1 MCSVKTKMI
10 SRKLIERLERLHPK
24 IIDLSLDRLNNL
36 LNALDNPQKRLPP
49 VIHVAGTNGKGST
62 IAILRS
68 IQNAAGLSIHA
79 YTSPHLVHLNERFI
93 IAGKEITEKS
103 LIQTLTECEN
113 ANAGAEITFFEI
125 ITAAGLLVFSKI
137 KADLLLLEVGLG
149 GRFDA
154 TNVVSN
160 PILSIITPI
169 SLDHQQY
176 LGDTLEKIAY
186 EKAGILKEKRPAI
199 IGQQGPE
206 ALKVIKLKAEET
218 GSPLFIFQRD
228 WNITETKSAIK
239 FEVEGS
245 TSYFEKPNLKGIHQ
259 IQNAGIAI
267 AATHYLKE
275 VLPIKNGSIDQGL
288 LTVKWPA
295 RLQKINE
302 GPLINILPTNVE
314 LWIDGG
320 HNQNASL
327 LIAHTIRNWKIK
339 NPCLSIH
346 MVFGCLSNREIKAL
360 LQPFINIIDLVQT
373 VRIPEQ
379 ANSASRE
386 LVAHTAKSMGFRAN
400 PADTVTKAIKNIVSL
415 STGKRLILIYGS
427 LYLSGSVLA
436 DNS

>member
-49 VIHVAGTNGKGST
+49 IIHVAGTNGKGST

-125 ITAAGLLVFSKI
+125 ITAAGLLAFSKI

-346 MVFGCLSNREIKAL
+346 MVFGCLSNRETKAL

-373 VRIPEQ
+373 VKIPEQ

-400 PADTVTKAIKNIVSL
+400 PADTVTKAIKNIISL

>member
-10 SRKLIERLERLHPK
+10 SRKLIERLEQLHPK

-49 VIHVAGTNGKGST
+49 IIHVAGTNGKGST

-125 ITAAGLLVFSKI
+125 ITAAGLLAFSRI

-346 MVFGCLSNREIKAL
+346 MVFGCLSNRETKAL

-373 VRIPEQ
+373 VKIPEQ

-400 PADTVTKAIKNIVSL
+400 PADTVTKAIKNIISL

>member
-154 TNVVSN
+154 TNVVSD

-360 LQPFINIIDLVQT
+360 LQPFIDIIDLVQT

-436 DNS
+436 ENN

>member
-49 VIHVAGTNGKGST
+49 IIHVAGTNGKGST

-125 ITAAGLLVFSKI
+125 ITAAGLLAFSRI

-346 MVFGCLSNREIKAL
+346 MVFGCLSNRETKAL

-373 VRIPEQ
+373 VKIPEQ

-400 PADTVTKAIKNIVSL
+400 PADTVTKAIKNIISL
-415 STGKRLILIYGS
+415 SAGKRLILIYGS

>member
-10 SRKLIERLERLHPK
+10 SRKLIERLEQLHPK

-49 VIHVAGTNGKGST
+49 IIHVAGTNGKGST

-125 ITAAGLLVFSKI
+125 ITAAGLLAFSRI

-346 MVFGCLSNREIKAL
+346 MVFGCLSNRETKAL

-373 VRIPEQ
+373 VKIPEQ

-400 PADTVTKAIKNIVSL
+400 PADTVTKAVKNIISL
-415 STGKRLILIYGS
+415 SAGKRLILIYGS

>member
-267 AATHYLKE
+267 AATHYLKK

>member
-10 SRKLIERLERLHPK
+10 SRKLIERLEQLHPK

-49 VIHVAGTNGKGST
+49 IIHVAGTNGKGST

-125 ITAAGLLVFSKI
+125 ITAAGLLAFSKI

-360 LQPFINIIDLVQT
+360 LQPFIDIIDLVQT

-400 PADTVTKAIKNIVSL
+400 PADTVTKAIKNIISL
-415 STGKRLILIYGS
+415 SAGKRLILIYGS

>member
-49 VIHVAGTNGKGST
+49 IIHVAGTNGKGST

-125 ITAAGLLVFSKI
+125 ITAAGLLAFSKI

-346 MVFGCLSNREIKAL
+346 MVFGCLSNRETKAL

-373 VRIPEQ
+373 VKIPEQ

-386 LVAHTAKSMGFRAN
+386 LVAHTAKSMGFRAS
-400 PADTVTKAIKNIVSL
+400 PADTVAKAIKNIISL
-415 STGKRLILIYGS
+415 SAGKRLILIYGS

>member
-275 VLPIKNGSIDQGL
+275 VLPIKNRSIDQGL

-373 VRIPEQ
+373 VKIPEQ

-400 PADTVTKAIKNIVSL
+400 PCLLYTSDAADE
-415 STGKRLILIYGS
+415 
-427 LYLSGSVLA
+427 
-436 DNS
+436 

>member
-49 VIHVAGTNGKGST
+49 IIHVAGTNGKGST

-125 ITAAGLLVFSKI
+125 ITAAGLLAFSKI

-346 MVFGCLSNREIKAL
+346 MVFGCLSNRETKAL

-373 VRIPEQ
+373 VKIPEQ

-400 PADTVTKAIKNIVSL
+400 PADTVTKAIKNIISL
-415 STGKRLILIYGS
+415 SAGKRLILIYGS

>member
-186 EKAGILKEKRPAI
+186 EKAGILKEKRPAV

-314 LWIDGG
+314 LWIDG
-320 HNQNASL
+320 
-327 LIAHTIRNWKIK
+327 
-339 NPCLSIH
+339 
-346 MVFGCLSNREIKAL
+346 
-360 LQPFINIIDLVQT
+360 
-373 VRIPEQ
+373 
-379 ANSASRE
+379 
-386 LVAHTAKSMGFRAN
+386 
-400 PADTVTKAIKNIVSL
+400 
-415 STGKRLILIYGS
+415 
-427 LYLSGSVLA
+427 
-436 DNS
+436 

>member
-386 LVAHTAKSMGFRAN
+386 LAAHTAKSMGFRAN
-400 PADTVTKAIKNIVSL
+400 PADTVSYTHLTLPTKRIV
-415 STGKRLILIYGS
+415 
-427 LYLSGSVLA
+427 
-436 DNS
+436 

>member
-10 SRKLIERLERLHPK
+10 SRKLIERLEQLHPK

-49 VIHVAGTNGKGST
+49 IIHVAGTNGKGST

-125 ITAAGLLVFSKI
+125 ITAAGLLAFSKI

-346 MVFGCLSNREIKAL
+346 MVFGCLSNRETKAL

-373 VRIPEQ
+373 VKIPEQ

-400 PADTVTKAIKNIVSL
+400 PADTVTKAIKNIISL

>member
-154 TNVVSN
+154 TNVVSD

-373 VRIPEQ
+373 VKIPEQ

-400 PADTVTKAIKNIVSL
+400 PADTVTKAIKNIISL

>member
-176 LGDTLEKIAY
+176 LGNTLEKIAY

>member
-10 SRKLIERLERLHPK
+10 SRKLIERLEQLHPK

-49 VIHVAGTNGKGST
+49 IIHVAGTNGKGST

-125 ITAAGLLVFSKI
+125 ITAAGLLAFSRI

-346 MVFGCLSNREIKAL
+346 MVFGCLSNRETKAL

-373 VRIPEQ
+373 VKIPEQ

-400 PADTVTKAIKNIVSL
+400 PADTVTKAIKNIISL
-415 STGKRLILIYGS
+415 SAGKRLILIYGS

>member
-360 LQPFINIIDLVQT
+360 LQPFIDIIDLVQT

>member
-1 MCSVKTKMI
+1 
-10 SRKLIERLERLHPK
+10 
-24 IIDLSLDRLNNL
+24 
-36 LNALDNPQKRLPP
+36 
-49 VIHVAGTNGKGST
+49 
-62 IAILRS
+62 
-68 IQNAAGLSIHA
+68 
-79 YTSPHLVHLNERFI
+79 
-93 IAGKEITEKS
+93 
-103 LIQTLTECEN
+103 
-113 ANAGAEITFFEI
+113 
-125 ITAAGLLVFSKI
+125 
-137 KADLLLLEVGLG
+137 
-149 GRFDA
+149 
-154 TNVVSN
+154 
-160 PILSIITPI
+160 
-169 SLDHQQY
+169 
-176 LGDTLEKIAY
+176 
-186 EKAGILKEKRPAI
+186 
-199 IGQQGPE
+199 
-206 ALKVIKLKAEET
+206 
-218 GSPLFIFQRD
+218 
-228 WNITETKSAIK
+228 IK

-346 MVFGCLSNREIKAL
+346 MVFGCLSNRETKAL

-373 VRIPEQ
+373 VKIPEQ

-400 PADTVTKAIKNIVSL
+400 PADTVTKAIKNIISL

>member
-176 LGDTLEKIAY
+176 LGNTLEKIAY

-373 VRIPEQ
+373 VKIPEQ

>member
-154 TNVVSN
+154 TNVVSD

-360 LQPFINIIDLVQT
+360 LQPFIDIIDLVQT

>member
-1 MCSVKTKMI
+1 MI

-24 IIDLSLDRLNNL
+24 IIDLSLDRLNYL
-36 LNALDNPQKRLPP
+36 LDVLDNPQKRLPP

-68 IQNAAGLSIHA
+68 IQSAAGLSIHA
-79 YTSPHLVHLNERFI
+79 YTSPHLVHLTERFI

-103 LIQTLTECEN
+103 LIQFLTKCEN

-125 ITAAGLLVFSKI
+125 ITAAGFLAFSKI
-137 KADLLLLEVGLG
+137 KADLVLLEVGLG

-154 TNVVSN
+154 TNVVSK

-176 LGDTLEKIAY
+176 LGDTLGKISY

-199 IGQQGPE
+199 IGHQDPE
-206 ALKVIKLKAEET
+206 ALKVIKSKAEET
-218 GSPLFIFQRD
+218 GSPLFIYQRD

-267 AATHYLKE
+267 AATHYLRE
-275 VLPIKNGSIDQGL
+275 ILPIKDGSIDKGL
-288 LTVKWPA
+288 RTVKWPA
-295 RLQKINE
+295 RLQKINK
-302 GPLINILPTNVE
+302 GPLIDILPTNVE

-327 LIAHTIRNWKIK
+327 LIAQTIRGWKIK
-339 NPCLSIH
+339 NPSLSIH
-346 MVFGCLSNREIKAL
+346 MVFGCLNNRDTEAL

-373 VRIPEQ
+373 VKIPEQ
-379 ANSASRE
+379 ANTASPE
-386 LVAHTAKSMGFRAN
+386 VIANVTKSMGFDAK
-400 PADTVTKAIKNIVSL
+400 PADTVAAAIRDIISL

-436 DNS
+436 ENN

>member
-79 YTSPHLVHLNERFI
+79 YTSPHLVHLNERFV

-400 PADTVTKAIKNIVSL
+400 PA
-415 STGKRLILIYGS
+415 
-427 LYLSGSVLA
+427 
-436 DNS
+436 

>member
-373 VRIPEQ
+373 VKIPEQ

-386 LVAHTAKSMGFRAN
+386 LVAHTAKSMGFHAN
-400 PADTVTKAIKNIVSL
+400 PADTVTKAIKNIISL

>member
-373 VRIPEQ
+373 VKIPEQ

>member
-36 LNALDNPQKRLPP
+36 LNALDNPQNRLPP

>member
-49 VIHVAGTNGKGST
+49 IIHVAGTNGKGST

-125 ITAAGLLVFSKI
+125 ITAAGLLAFSKI

-346 MVFGCLSNREIKAL
+346 MVFGCLSNRETKVL

-373 VRIPEQ
+373 VKIPEQ

-386 LVAHTAKSMGFRAN
+386 LVAHTAKSMGFRAS
-400 PADTVTKAIKNIVSL
+400 PADTVAKAIKKIISL
-415 STGKRLILIYGS
+415 SAGKRLILIYGS

>member
-400 PADTVTKAIKNIVSL
+400 PADTVTKAIKNIISL

>member
-360 LQPFINIIDLVQT
+360 LQPFIDIIDLVQT

-400 PADTVTKAIKNIVSL
+400 PADTVTKAIKNIISL
-415 STGKRLILIYGS
+415 SAGKRLILIYGS